1 MQDSVNMSR
10 CIVRYIV
17 MEKREG
23 NICKMKKKILIIVIV
38 IVLVLAGLWLV
49 ICPKAVGNMKHSYD
63 EKTTSS
69 SNFSFEGQENERI
82 KFSFQSNIESGN
94 LVITLCDSAGN
105 VVYELDDAKKLETFY
120 TLTATDTYMVV
131 AEYED
136 FMGDFKVAVYPAK

>member
-1 MQDSVNMSR
+1 
-10 CIVRYIV
+10 
-17 MEKREG
+17 
-23 NICKMKKKILIIVIV
+23 MKKKILVIVIV

-49 ICPKAVGNMKHSYD
+49 ICPEAIGNMNHSYD
-63 EKTTSS
+63 EATTSS
-69 SNFSFEGQENERI
+69 SNFSFEGQENEKI

-94 LVITLCDSAGN
+94 LVITLRDSAGN

-136 FMGDFKVAVYPAK
+136 FMGDFKVAVYPSK